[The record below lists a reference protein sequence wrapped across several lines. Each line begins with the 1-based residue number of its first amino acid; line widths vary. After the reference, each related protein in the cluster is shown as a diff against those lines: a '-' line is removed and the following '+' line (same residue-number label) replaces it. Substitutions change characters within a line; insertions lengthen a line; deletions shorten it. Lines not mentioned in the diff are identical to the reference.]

1 MFLYPIILIE
11 RLYEPGGRLRRKK
24 FPFISEAVPR
34 LVPRSIMFTPIKT
47 SEVSTSDI
55 LPVILPVV

>member
-1 MFLYPIILIE
+1 VYD
-11 RLYEPGGRLRRKK
+11 PGGRFRRKK
-24 FPFISEAVPR
+24 SPFISEAVPR

-55 LPVILPVV
+55 LPAIFPVV